1 MSTYSGK
8 GDQWTIENPKNGDV
22 ESNNNIGP
30 GGTSSSSTVRELT
43 KDLLADDEEINTG
56 GNDDDDNSLGNE
68 LDFGMGESDSDAS
81 DKNVGYDDDDDVG
94 HDEGDI
100 DIDIGIERDTG
111 IDTDIDIDI
120 DSDHG
125 DGDERQKGRSA
136 PGRRKKKKH
145 NTSTT
150 LTSQPQSQD
159 DDAESGDE
167 SVDMKGESNIH
178 AGKNDGSDNTG
189 NKLTTSTIAD
199 DDDEDDQTV
208 ALSVDGRESDDED
221 DRTVAFSD
229 DDGADSDD
237 DEDDRT
243 IAMSVVNTTSS
254 VVVGDDK
261 ENTGASSEGDEQQ
274 RIITNQTI
282 AIPASTS
289 ANNDGKRNDSDD
301 DDLSQNSLSDMD
313 TDNDDEGTAQKQI
326 TSAKRTPKPMEES
339 KAEDSDDDDGEM
351 EFDMPPAEENHS
363 ENEESAAGST
373 KSVDINSKDS
383 SSDVEEGEGEEDVA
397 PKEMKE
403 EDHFRSPSASSD
415 ASTPRRSVRARKP
428 RPLYAVESVLASSAT
443 KKKPPKEKAKKSPK
457 QTKSSSALPK
467 DKEWIAAADVLFVK
481 TEDKSAVTVKQI
493 FSALEE
499 QFECKITKQL
509 KTIVRNRLKAL
520 ITGTVEPSCA
530 TEKKDD
536 GSSSSDNEEVEN
548 ESGEDGK
555 SASESESS
563 ESDSSED
570 DADDEAS
577 DYSDGEDGKMA
588 KQKKKKERANAKK
601 KKISA
606 TAEGGRRAARPK
618 RRKATARAAAK
629 VVEAHKL
636 RQKKRAEE
644 LKVRNEEM
652 QLDQTKEDEERQ
664 EAIAAKFETN
674 TDELRLKRLEDRLD
688 LLQRLDETRISVVA
702 ETSAT
707 PPRSNRKSEEKCP
720 KEGTGDDVGIV
731 ESEKNG
737 GANANGIAGKNETT
751 IASSESSSS
760 DSDDES
766 SSDEEDLVIVGMKK
780 PFKPLKPLLN
790 HLPSRCLQ
798 LLDEIGSPRKN
809 KKAGRPKFAGARRTN
824 ASSANTSKSE
834 KSMILS
840 PNRSIGARFAL
851 RNALMQKQRKQGN
864 RWLAR
869 ELGYKTEE
877 DHLKDCQ
884 NVANQKRGL
893 VVKLEQERLKTN
905 ERKQL
910 RERLMLQEQQSFV
923 ENNNDNDDP
932 EDEEYVPEENN
943 HGDGTAVSPDNA
955 EEEDEEMKMAREI
968 EQEARDKDI
977 AQNVGGEKDEAE
989 ITHDD
994 AEDDANTFGSSPNMD
1009 GVVTQPQWNGGNT
1022 ASTDAEND
1030 ASENASS
1037 SEMPVSDKDL
1047 KAPEKT
1053 LLENEHSSFDDNK
1066 DKSQLKK
1073 NDKADDSQSPS
1084 FNSNTEK
1091 DTDDTAGNQFTKI
1104 DSISAPD
1111 ESVVTP
1117 EKKDT
1122 GSDDEG
1128 ELEFDGDDSLDE
1140 EKPSKDPNRSR
1151 NAGWQAM
1158 LEREAEKLKKRKK
1171 RKSGLVDEEAEE
1183 EEEEEIAGL
1192 EDFGFSISKK
1202 NKNNDEEDDSPDK
1215 LDEDD
1220 LKHIVDDVS
1229 DDEGDEDA
1237 GRVAR
1242 KQLEQ
1247 QEEKTRHKEILRRMR
1262 EGYDGRRGG
1271 IAGGG
1276 AGARGMHRFD
1286 QLVAADNR
1294 DDAKR
1299 LGLLNDD
1306 EFDSEDENGEGKSN
1320 KDSIDDEEDETALLD
1335 KILKD
1340 RFLHRSDAD
1349 VEMEENFSDDEEK
1362 AEDKTANKG
1371 EPQTER
1377 NAVHFQ
1383 YQETFLNHCFSH
1395 FQFSLLFQKIR
1406 MRPMTKMSERKSVWQ
1421 SDSRSVRECN
1431 AWRKCTGIAK
1441 NFHSN
1446 ASSTKMSA

>member
-1 MSTYSGK
+1 MSTYSAK
-8 GDQWTIENPKNGDV
+8 GDQWTIENPDRKTLYGKEHVNGDGDV
-22 ESNNNIGP
+22 ENIIGP
-30 GGTSSSSTVRELT
+30 GTSTVRELT
-43 KDLLADDEEINTG
+43 KDLMVMGSEDLSVDDEQV
-56 GNDDDDNSLGNE
+56 NSSANGDKSLTHE
-68 LDFGMGESDSDAS
+68 LDFDMGESDAS
-81 DKNVGYDDDDDVG
+81 DKNGSD
-94 HDEGDI
+94 DEGDI
-100 DIDIGIERDTG
+100 DS
-111 IDTDIDIDI
+111 DI

-125 DGDERQKGRSA
+125 HEEAKGRSA
-136 PGRRKKKKH
+136 PGRRKKKKQDRKD
-145 NTSTT
+145 TST
-150 LTSQPQSQD
+150 LASQPSQD
-159 DDAESGDE
+159 ADVSSTKDREGRVDFDSDGDGDGDDAESGDE
-167 SVDMKGESNIH
+167 SVDMKGEIKIH
-178 AGKNDGSDNTG
+178 TTNAGKNNGSDDTG
-189 NKLTTSTIAD
+189 NKLTTN
-199 DDDEDDQTV
+199 DDEDDQTV
-208 ALSVDGRESDDED
+208 ALSVDGRESDED
-221 DRTVAFSD
+221 DRTAAFSD
-229 DDGADSDD
+229 DGVDR

-243 IAMSVVNTTSS
+243 IAMSIVNNSF
-254 VVVGDDK
+254 VVVDK
-261 ENTGASSEGDEQQ
+261 ENSGESSEGKEQQ
-274 RIITNQTI
+274 RIITNKTI
-282 AIPASTS
+282 AIPVSTI
-289 ANNDGKRNDSDD
+289 ANDGKMNDSD

-313 TDNDDEGTAQKQI
+313 TDNDEAIVQKQMI
-326 TSAKRTPKPMEES
+326 RAKRTPKSIEE
-339 KAEDSDDDDGEM
+339 ANVEDSDDDDGEM
-351 EFDMPPAEENHS
+351 EFDMPPAEEVHS

-373 KSVDINSKDS
+373 KRIENSKDN
-383 SSDVEEGEGEEDVA
+383 SDIEDGEDVA
-397 PKEMKE
+397 PKEIE
-403 EDHFRSPSASSD
+403 QEDPRSPSASASAD
-415 ASTPRRSVRARKP
+415 ATTPRRSVRARKP
-428 RPLYAVESVLASSAT
+428 LALYAAESVLASSTA
-443 KKKPPKEKAKKSPK
+443 KKPKAKKTAKLS
-457 QTKSSSALPK
+457 TLPK
-467 DKEWIAAADVLFVK
+467 DKEWIAATDVLFVE

-493 FSALEE
+493 FSALEQ
-499 QFECKITKQL
+499 QFQCKITKQL

-530 TEKKDD
+530 THKKED
-536 GSSSSDNEEVEN
+536 SSSDNDERK
-548 ESGEDGK
+548 SGDDDQ
-555 SASESESS
+555 SSQSQS
-563 ESDSSED
+563 ESDDSDD

-588 KQKKKKERANAKK
+588 KRKKKKERAAKK
-601 KKISA
+601 KKLA
-606 TAEGGRRAARPK
+606 VTTEGRRVTRPK

-629 VVEAHKL
+629 VVEAHRL
-636 RQKKRAEE
+636 RRKKRAEE

-702 ETSAT
+702 EIRT
-707 PPRSNRKSEEKCP
+707 PPRSNRKSEEKSP
-720 KEGTGDDVGIV
+720 KEGSDDVIV
-731 ESEKNG
+731 ESEKND
-737 GANANGIAGKNETT
+737 GANSNGNANKNETMK
-751 IASSESSSS
+751 ASSESSSS
-760 DSDDES
+760 DSDGES

-798 LLDEIGSPRKN
+798 LLDEIGSPKKS
-809 KKAGRPKFAGARRTN
+809 KKAGRPKSAGVKRTN
-824 ASSANTSKSE
+824 TSSVNSNKNDGVS

-893 VVKLEQERLKTN
+893 VVKLEQERLQTN

-910 RERLMLQEQQSFV
+910 RERLILQEQQSFV
-923 ENNNDNDDP
+923 ENNNEDDP
-932 EDEEYVPEENN
+932 EDDEFVPEENDRS
-943 HGDGTAVSPDNA
+943 DGSALSPDDA

-968 EQEARDKDI
+968 EQEARDNDI
-977 AQNVGGEKDEAE
+977 TQNVGGEKDEAE

-994 AEDDANTFGSSPNMD
+994 AEEDSNTFGSSPNME
-1009 GVVTQPQWNGGNT
+1009 GVETQPHWNGGNT
-1022 ASTDAEND
+1022 ASTDGEND
-1030 ASENASS
+1030 AVENGSS
-1037 SEMPVSDKDL
+1037 SEMKGPK
-1047 KAPEKT
+1047 KT
-1053 LLENEHSSFDDNK
+1053 LLEMKPSSFDDNK
-1066 DKSQLKK
+1066 DKSQLTK
-1073 NDKADDSQSPS
+1073 NDKADDSQSPT

-1091 DTDDTAGNQFTKI
+1091 DTDDTAGKQFTEI
-1104 DSISAPD
+1104 DPVSALD

-1117 EKKDT
+1117 EKKDP

-1128 ELEFDGDDSLDE
+1128 ELEFDGNDSLNK
-1140 EKPSKDPNRSR
+1140 EKSSKDPNRSR

-1171 RKSGLVDEEAEE
+1171 RKSGLVEEEAEE

-1202 NKNNDEEDDSPDK
+1202 NKNNDEEDDAPDK

-1220 LKHIVDDVS
+1220 LKHIVDEVS

-1242 KQLEQ
+1242 KRLEQ

-1306 EFDSEDENGEGKSN
+1306 ELDSEDENGERKS
-1320 KDSIDDEEDETALLD
+1320 KTDDIDDEEDETALLD

-1349 VEMEENFSDDEEK
+1349 MEMEENFSDDEEK
-1362 AEDKTANKG
+1362 AEDGIAKG

-1377 NAVHFQ
+1377 NALLFQ
-1383 YQETFLNHCFSH
+1383 CQETFLNHYLSH
-1395 FQFSLLFQKIR
+1395 FQFSYF
-1406 MRPMTKMSERKSVWQ
+1406 SRKS
-1421 SDSRSVRECN
+1421 EC
-1431 AWRKCTGIAK
+1431 IQ
-1441 NFHSN
+1441 
-1446 ASSTKMSA
+1446 